1 MIIRKLKQTEKAPMD
16 LLLSADPSQS
26 MIDDYLKRG
35 ECFVAET
42 NNQVVGTYVLL
53 PTRPGTVELVNLAVL
68 EDFQGKGVGKELL
81 LHSVQRAREKGA
93 SIMEVGTGNS
103 SLSQLAFY
111 QKYGFRIV
119 GVERDY
125 FTQQYEEAIFENGIQ
140 CRDMVRLSIVFS

>member
-103 SLSQLAFY
+103 SLSQLGFY